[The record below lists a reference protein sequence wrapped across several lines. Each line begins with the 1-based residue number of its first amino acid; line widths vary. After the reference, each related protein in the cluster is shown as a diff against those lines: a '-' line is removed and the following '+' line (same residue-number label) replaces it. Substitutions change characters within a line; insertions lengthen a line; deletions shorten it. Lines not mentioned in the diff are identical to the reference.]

1 MKGTDMDKTFEH
13 AYEEYFLSEQADG
26 FILRVRVKSIPYKRF
41 FKTKEDEVFFQS
53 YPFYQE
59 PIDLFMQTVLEA
71 YQEQHTEFSCRDLI
85 VEDDVLSFQFT
96 GDGDDIT
103 AVVLSAV
110 QRFYQDNPVHITRM
124 FGSYILLA
132 NNKDAEL
139 KALRATAIPLRHCP
153 LMARLLREV
162 GGTAAEQLL
171 ETLKTGDDELQRQ
184 AMCDLINDVVIKGGY
199 FDTGRPLNSCEANVT
214 FGASETIYSAF
225 EDEILDAAVIVSNN
239 LGTIIATNAS
249 ATQGAVKR
257 MTGLFYTS
265 PSLEIMQTAEVAGII
280 PVFPH
285 TATIDQIA
293 GVKKAIALGYRN
305 IAVTVASSDNI
316 QLNEIGKLENEY
328 EIRIYKFG
336 LCSTG
341 IDSET
346 ADAITDNAD
355 LVWSCAS
362 KYVNE
367 KVEPNAIGQV
377 GVKIPVHIMTKQ
389 GWALVNGHLKHMYHQ
404 IDFDDITLCK
414 GADKPVFLN
423 DGDLLKCV
431 PKKEVFA
438 CDDCPYPC
446 V

>member
-1 MKGTDMDKTFEH
+1 MDKMFEH
-13 AYEEYFLSEQADG
+13 AYEEYFLSPQGEG
-26 FILRVRVKSIPYKRF
+26 SILRVRVKSIPFKQF
-41 FKTKEDEVFFQS
+41 FRSEEDELFFNH
-53 YPFYQE
+53 YRFYQE
-59 PIDLFMQTVLEA
+59 PLLTFIDHVLSA
-71 YQEQHTEFSCRDLI
+71 YHGQNPSFACSRLWYEEGVLCIEFSGYENELP
-85 VEDDVLSFQFT
+85 DV
-96 GDGDDIT
+96 I
-103 AVVLSAV
+103 LSAV

-132 NNKDAEL
+132 NDENGEL
-139 KALRATAIPLRHCP
+139 KAIRATSIPLSHCP
-153 LMARLLREV
+153 LMFRLLKEV
-162 GGTAAEQLL
+162 GGAVAEQLL
-171 ETLKTGDDELQRQ
+171 ETLKTGDDELQRNS
-184 AMCDLINDVVIKGGY
+184 MCDLINEVVIQGGY
-199 FDTGRPLNSCEANVT
+199 FDTSRPLNSCEANVA

-225 EDEILDAAVIVSNN
+225 EDGLLDAAVIVSNN

-265 PSLEIMQTAEVAGII
+265 PSAEIMKTAEDAGII

-293 GVKKAIALGYRN
+293 GVRKAIALGYRR
-305 IAVTVASSDNI
+305 IAVTVASADNI
-316 QLNEIGKLENEY
+316 QLNEIAAMEKEY
-328 EIRIYKFG
+328 DMLIYKFG

-341 IDSET
+341 IDEAA
-346 ADAITDNAD
+346 ADAMMNHAD

-362 KYVNE
+362 KYVSE

-389 GWALVNGHLKHMYHQ
+389 GWELVNGHLKHMDNR
-404 IDFDDITLCK
+404 ISFDDIQLAK
-414 GADKPVFLN
+414 GENKPVFLN
-423 DGDLLKCV
+423 DEELLKCV
-431 PKKEVFA
+431 PKKDVFA